1 MKDKLNQCQ
10 ATCAGG
16 FIEEPCGSYDISVK
30 SKIINGNT
38 IYWAE
43 CDKCTYRTE
52 SFGSEQEAIDSWNE
66 INYVEP
72 PRELT
77 DEEKLREKKQ
87 DEFWCGYYS
96 HFNVH
101 SPMLSLLEG
110 FAKKQSDELKKSLDV
125 SEDTMKKP
133 FNW

>member
-66 INYVEP
+66 INYEKP
-72 PRELT
+72 LPELT
-77 DEEKLREKKQ
+77 ERDVMLYELRMKTWIPY
-87 DEFWCGYYS
+87 FRR
-96 HFNVH
+96 N
-101 SPMLSLLEG
+101 PTTSLLESLANNG
-110 FAKKQSDELKKSLDV
+110 EKK
-125 SEDTMKKP
+125 
-133 FNW
+133 